1 MVWYTI
7 HGDHVILYRMQ
18 HEEGADAD
26 RQNHPPGYQ
35 DFVTAGSPKNRKRV
49 LPVAPQQRRVMA
61 QSSLVDSF
69 EESYAEKVNILCIC
83 LLKDMISKI
92 CDRTISG

>member
-1 MVWYTI
+1 
-7 HGDHVILYRMQ
+7 MQ

-69 EESYAEKVNILCIC
+69 EESYAEKVNIYIYLYI
-83 LLKDMISKI
+83 
-92 CDRTISG
+92 